1 MNYRKLEQ
9 LNKDIF
15 TPQDVAEALGIAYQS
30 ACVTASRYV
39 QQGIFIRLKRNF
51 YTLTSRWGRFGAAE
65 NFRVANILEVP
76 SYISL
81 TTALSF
87 YGITTQM
94 PRDFYESISIK
105 RTKNIEEKERTFIFI
120 RINKGL
126 YHDFIKQD
134 DYFIATPEK
143 ALLDA
148 LYLMSL
154 NRYHLDISALDVGKL
169 DHKKINK
176 LVASYPEKT
185 GKSWRQICGTSPSMK
200 SLK

>member
-1 MNYRKLEQ
+1 MNYRKIESI
-9 LNKDIF
+9 NKDIF
-15 TPQDVAEALGIAYQS
+15 TPRDAAEALGIAYQS

-51 YTLTSRWGRFGAAE
+51 YALASRWERFSIAE

-87 YGITTQM
+87 YGITTQV
-94 PRDFYESISIK
+94 PRDFYESIAIK
-105 RTKNIEEKERTFIFI
+105 RTKNIEQKQRTFVFI

-126 YHDFIKQD
+126 YHDFIRQD
-134 DYFIATPEK
+134 GYFIATPEK
-143 ALLDA
+143 AFVDA

-154 NRYHLDISALDVGKL
+154 NRYHLDISALDLEKL
-169 DHKKINK
+169 DRKRLATLI
-176 LVASYPEKT
+176 AAYPAKT
-185 GKSWRQICGTSPSMK
+185 IALWRQICGTSPSMK
-200 SLK
+200 NLK